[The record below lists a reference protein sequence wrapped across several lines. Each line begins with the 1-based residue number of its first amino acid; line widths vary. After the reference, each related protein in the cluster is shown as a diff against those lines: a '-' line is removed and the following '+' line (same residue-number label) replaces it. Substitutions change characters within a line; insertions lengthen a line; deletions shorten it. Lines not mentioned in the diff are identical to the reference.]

1 MEKMTP
7 VELSASIF
15 GAFLGTLTASFFSF
29 MTLDII
35 SSSVIMASTG
45 ASAMVLFGAPHSP
58 TAQPWNLV
66 GGHVVSAIIGVSCYK
81 MLPHALIASS
91 LAVPVAMLAMHL
103 LRCTHAPGGAT
114 AVTAIIGGEAI
125 HELGYAFAIIPV
137 FFNAIILLSAAMSMA
152 TFREVNPFDVKSKTW
167 LE

>member
-1 MEKMTP
+1 MEKMNRT
-7 VELSASIF
+7 ELGASIF

-45 ASAMVLFGAPHSP
+45 ASAMVIFGAPHSP
-58 TAQPWNLV
+58 AAQPWNLV

-81 MLPHALIASS
+81 FVPNALLASS
-91 LAVPVAMLAMHL
+91 LAIPIAMLAMHL

-114 AVTAIIGGEAI
+114 AITAIIGGEAI
-125 HELGYAFAIIPV
+125 HELGYAFVIIPV
-137 FFNAIILLSAAMSMA
+137 FFNAIILLSAAMSVGY
-152 TFREVNPFDVKSKTW
+152 FREINPFDIESKTW
-167 LE
+167 PE

>member
-7 VELSASIF
+7 IELSASIF
-15 GAFLGTLTASFFSF
+15 GAFLGTLTASFFSY

-35 SSSVIMASTG
+35 SAPVIMASTG
-45 ASAMVLFGAPHSP
+45 ASAMVIFGAPHSP
-58 TAQPWNLV
+58 AAQPWNLV
-66 GGHVVSAIIGVSCYK
+66 GGHVVSAIIGVSCFK
-81 MLPHALIASS
+81 LFPNAVFASS
-91 LAVPVAMLAMHL
+91 VAIPVAMFAMHL

-125 HELGYAFAIIPV
+125 HELGYAFVIIPV
-137 FFNAIILLSAAMSMA
+137 FFNAIILLSAAMSMS

-167 LE
+167 VE

>member
-7 VELSASIF
+7 IELGASIF
-15 GAFLGTLTASFFSF
+15 GAFMGTLTASFFSY

-35 SSSVIMASTG
+35 SSPIIMASTG
-45 ASAMVLFGAPHSP
+45 ASAMVIFGAPHSP
-58 TAQPWNLV
+58 AAQPWNLV
-66 GGHVVSAIIGVSCYK
+66 GGHVVSAIIGVTCYK
-81 MLPHALIASS
+81 LFPSALFASS
-91 LAVPVAMLAMHL
+91 LAIPVAMLAMHL

-125 HELGYAFAIIPV
+125 HELGYAFIIIPV
-137 FFNAIILLSAAMSMA
+137 FFNAIILLSAAMSMG

-167 LE
+167 VE

>member
-7 VELSASIF
+7 IELGASIF
-15 GAFLGTLTASFFSF
+15 GAFLGTLTASFFSY

-58 TAQPWNLV
+58 AAQPWNLV

-81 MLPHALIASS
+81 ILPNALVASS
-91 LAVPVAMLAMHL
+91 IAIPMAMLAMHM

-125 HELGYAFAIIPV
+125 HELGYAFVIIPV
-137 FFNAIILLSAAMSMA
+137 FFNAVILLSAAMSVG
-152 TFREVNPFDVKSKTW
+152 TFREINPFDVESKTW